1 MQEVAAKAGVSIGT
15 VSRVVHGQLNVHHDL
30 RRRVEEAM
38 RELNYHSDHRSQNG
52 RGQPKAGQPKAG
64 QTRIVAFLLIT
75 PGDLNPVY
83 AHILHGIEEQCSKN
97 GFYFLF
103 SSYRQPLDGAGGKPP
118 LPNLLQARGMAD
130 CVAIAGSVRSS
141 LLETLSEQGL
151 RYVVLAN
158 DVLEA
163 PLNRKPVNQVRYDD
177 LGGADSATRYLIQ
190 LGHKHIWFIGD
201 SSDPWLNSR
210 LAGYERAMHAAG
222 LEPKAQTVA
231 LSDDPFENGQAAIS
245 LLLDHGANVTAVLA
259 GSDEMAY
266 GVREGFRQHGREIP
280 RNASLIGFE
289 HHRSGARQPNLT
301 SVCLDMVEVG
311 RQLGR
316 MAMART
322 EASSGA
328 PDLPEVVVPTTL
340 IRRSSCHPY
349 RDEPAMIL

>member
-1 MQEVAAKAGVSIGT
+1 MQEVAARARVSIGT
-15 VSRVVHGQLNVHHDL
+15 VSRVVHGQANVHQDL

-38 RELNYHSDHRSQNG
+38 RELNYKSDYRAQNG
-52 RGQPKAGQPKAG
+52 RGQAKAGQA
-64 QTRIVAFLLIT
+64 RIVAFLLIT
-75 PGDLNPVY
+75 PAHLNPVY

-103 SSYRQPLDGAGGKPP
+103 ASCRHSLDGDADG
-118 LPNLLQARGMAD
+118 LPNLLQARGLAD
-130 CVAIAGSVRSS
+130 CVAIAGSVPHK
-141 LLETLSEQGL
+141 LLQTLTDNGL

-158 DVLEA
+158 DVLGSPA
-163 PLNRKPVNQVRYDD
+163 DRKPVNQVRYDD
-177 LGGADSATRYLIQ
+177 LGGADAATRYLIQ

-201 SSDPWLNSR
+201 SSDPWLKSR
-210 LAGYERAMHAAG
+210 LGGYERAMKAAG
-222 LEPKAQTVA
+222 LEPQAQTVA

-289 HHRSGARQPNLT
+289 HHRTGARRPNLT
-301 SVCLDMVEVG
+301 SVCVDMVEVG
-311 RQLGR
+311 RRLGA
-316 MAMART
+316 MAMARS
-322 EASSGA
+322 EAAPDA

>member
-1 MQEVAAKAGVSIGT
+1 MQEVASRAGVSIGT
-15 VSRVVHGQLNVHHDL
+15 VSRVVHGQVNVHQDL

-38 RELNYHSDHRSQNG
+38 RELNYQSDYRTQNG
-52 RGQPKAGQPKAG
+52 RGQSRIGQAKAGQSN
-64 QTRIVAFLLIT
+64 IVAFLLIT
-75 PGDLNPVY
+75 PGHLNPVY

-103 SSYRQPLDGAGGKPP
+103 ASCRHSLDGSVDG

-130 CVAIAGSVRSS
+130 CVAIAGSVHDD
-141 LLETLSEQGL
+141 LLQTLTASGL

-158 DVLEA
+158 DVLGA
-163 PLNRKPVNQVRYDD
+163 PPNRSAVNQVRYDD
-177 LGGADSATRYLIQ
+177 LGGADTATRYLIQ

-201 SSDPWLNSR
+201 SSDPWLSSR
-210 LAGYERAMHAAG
+210 LTGYERAMNAAG

-266 GVREGFRQHGREIP
+266 GVREGFRQHGREVP

-301 SVCLDMVEVG
+301 SVCVDMVEVG
-311 RQLGR
+311 RQLGH

-322 EASSGA
+322 ESPADA
-328 PDLPEVVVPTTL
+328 PDLPEVIVPTTL